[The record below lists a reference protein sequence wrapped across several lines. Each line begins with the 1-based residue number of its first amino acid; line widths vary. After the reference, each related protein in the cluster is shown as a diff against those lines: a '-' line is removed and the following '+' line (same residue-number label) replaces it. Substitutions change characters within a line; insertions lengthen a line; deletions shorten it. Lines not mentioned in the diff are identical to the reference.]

1 MRILVDKQDEANE
14 CCWWLLFF
22 KLLLF
27 ISENFTSRYL
37 PFLMRKL
44 FFFCIPKIII
54 FSALAH
60 TSPNFIFHNKL
71 QYSRYYVTLSYQ
83 FTKIFYYFTFFLLCV
98 DFLIKYQI
106 CFDLFIF
113 FFLFLSLFFS
123 TISTL
128 L

>member
-1 MRILVDKQDEANE
+1 MKLMNVAGGFCSSN
-14 CCWWLLFF
+14 FF
-22 KLLLF
+22 CI

-44 FFFCIPKIII
+44 FFFFLYSKNY
-54 FSALAH
+54 FSSALAH

-71 QYSRYYVTLSYQ
+71 QYSPYYVTLILSIYKNILL
-83 FTKIFYYFTFFLLCV
+83 FHLFFCYVWL
-98 DFLIKYQI
+98 FLSNIKYALI
-106 CFDLFIF
+106 YLFF
-113 FFLFLSLFFS
+113 FFLSLSFFS

>member
-1 MRILVDKQDEANE
+1 MGILEDKQDEANE

-27 ISENFTSRYL
+27 ISEIFTSRYL

-54 FSALAH
+54 FFQLWRTLHLILYSTINCNILAIMLH
-60 TSPNFIFHNKL
+60 YLINSQKYFIISPFFCYVWIF
-71 QYSRYYVTLSYQ
+71 LSN
-83 FTKIFYYFTFFLLCV
+83 
-98 DFLIKYQI
+98 IKYALI
-106 CFDLFIF
+106 YLFFSF
-113 FFLFLSLFFS
+113 FFSLFFS